1 MIVVGVLIRTDAEKD
16 LIVTLTTGALTVAG
30 GVMAISIVG
39 KGRRYLEVEE
49 LLDTGAVIATSNTRT
64 MVKNHLIIIILAV
77 LGGIRDT
84 RRKTIPDWCNV
95 LHA

>member
-1 MIVVGVLIRTDAEKD
+1 MIFVGVLIRTDAEKD

-39 KGRRYLEVEE
+39 KGRRHLEVEE
-49 LLDTGAVIATSNTRT
+49 LLDMGAVIATSNTRT

-84 RRKTIPDWCNV
+84 RSKTIPDWRNV